1 MAGGDCLRC
10 GNPGE
15 PVIASGMPWRA
26 VCRLGALIAVVATT
40 PLLSDCLTTIG
51 VASADRTEVHR
62 SEYVR
67 VQDAKL
73 YVLVR
78 GADSAAPVLLWLH
91 GGPGGAERPLFRY
104 FNSELEN
111 RFVVAYW
118 DQRGAGRSFDPA
130 ADPNRLTIAQHV
142 ADLDRIVDHLRA
154 SLSTDKIILVGHSW
168 GAALGLLYAAAHPGK
183 VFGLVAVNPLVS
195 RKEAEQSEYHFVIN
209 EAARRKDQRT
219 LTEARRIGSPPF
231 ATSRTALAFEKL
243 VQRYGGIYHNEP
255 HRLWVMIRA
264 VVAGMVTPWEIR
276 SIIQGNDV
284 SLAAMNDE
292 LLRLDLRSA
301 VPALNVPVAFFLG
314 RYDRHLDATISASYF
329 DRLRAP
335 VKRLVWFDH
344 SAHNVPFEE
353 PTLFNT
359 TLIEELRSLTG
370 LKRR

>member
-1 MAGGDCLRC
+1 MIGAATPR
-10 GNPGE
+10 
-15 PVIASGMPWRA
+15 RA
-26 VCRLGALIAVVATT
+26 VHRLGALVALVAAM
-40 PLLSDCLTTIG
+40 PLLSDCLAIG
-51 VASADRTEVHR
+51 VAGADRAGVHR

-78 GADSAAPVLLWLH
+78 GADGAAPVLLWLH
-91 GGPGGAERPLFRY
+91 GGPGGAERPLLRY
-104 FNSELEN
+104 FNSALEK

-130 ADPNRLTIAQHV
+130 ADPNRLTVAQHL

-183 VFGLVAVNPLVS
+183 VLALVAVNPLVS
-195 RKEAEQSEYHFVIN
+195 RPAAEQSEYHFVIN
-209 EAARRKDQRT
+209 EAARRNDQRT

-231 ATSRTALAFEKL
+231 ATSRTAVAFERL

-255 HRLWVMIRA
+255 HRIRVMIRA
-264 VVAGMVTPWEIR
+264 VLRGRVTPLEIR

-284 SLAAMNDE
+284 SLAAMHDE
-292 LLRLDLRSA
+292 LRRLDLRSA
-301 VPALNVPVAFFLG
+301 VPALKVPIALFLG
-314 RYDRHLDATISASYF
+314 RYDRHVDATISASYF
-329 DRLRAP
+329 DRLHAP
-335 VKRLVWFDH
+335 VKRLVWFEH

-353 PTLFNT
+353 PKVFNT
-359 TLIEELRSLTG
+359 TLIEVLGSLVG
-370 LKRR
+370 PAR

>member
-195 RKEAEQSEYHFVIN
+195 RKEAEQSDTTSSST
-209 EAARRKDQRT
+209 RRRGV
-219 LTEARRIGSPPF
+219 RI
-231 ATSRTALAFEKL
+231 R
-243 VQRYGGIYHNEP
+243 EP
-255 HRLWVMIRA
+255 
-264 VVAGMVTPWEIR
+264 
-276 SIIQGNDV
+276 
-284 SLAAMNDE
+284 
-292 LLRLDLRSA
+292 
-301 VPALNVPVAFFLG
+301 
-314 RYDRHLDATISASYF
+314 
-329 DRLRAP
+329 
-335 VKRLVWFDH
+335 
-344 SAHNVPFEE
+344 
-353 PTLFNT
+353 
-359 TLIEELRSLTG
+359 
-370 LKRR
+370 